1 MAKVFSLTLFFGLLI
16 TAAPYVVAQS
26 QTLTIEEYEP
36 KSTLVTKE
44 HKVERA
50 KFPFV
55 DIHSHH
61 NNPSPAE
68 VDKLVK
74 DAQSHTE
81 DDKKRRR
88 VAEARNQADSL
99 LYSTEKNLSEHGD
112 KIGEDDKTKITEA
125 IAGLRKAMEG
135 DDPAAIETATQTLTT
150 ASHKL
155 AEEMYKKASAAAGA
169 GAAEAGASTG
179 DAGAQA
185 KTDEKVVDAEFEEVD
200 KDKK

>member
-1 MAKVFSLTLFFGLLI
+1 
-16 TAAPYVVAQS
+16 
-26 QTLTIEEYEP
+26 
-36 KSTLVTKE
+36 
-44 HKVERA
+44 
-50 KFPFV
+50 
-55 DIHSHH
+55 
-61 NNPSPAE
+61 
-68 VDKLVK
+68 
-74 DAQSHTE
+74 
-81 DDKKRRR
+81 
-88 VAEARNQADSL
+88 L

-169 GAAEAGASTG
+169 GAGADAAASSG
-179 DAGAQA
+179 DGGAQA